1 MRIGTMGE
9 TILIVDDDDVLGQI
23 LSRVLAQQG
32 FTVRRAI
39 TAAQALQVG
48 TQWPPRLALLDLCLP
63 DGDGVELARQL
74 QAANGDL
81 VLLLMTAYPLRLRDD
96 SAGAAL
102 FERVLTKPLNLQELR
117 QAAAAA
123 LGGTCCVPAPAR
135 VAEPVSTG
143 HSLSQREPAASGSK
157 LSD

>member
-1 MRIGTMGE
+1 MGE

-74 QAANGDL
+74 QAVNGDL

-117 QAAAAA
+117 QAVAAA
-123 LGGTCCVPAPAR
+123 LGGTCVPAPAQ

>member
-32 FTVRRAI
+32 FTVGRAI
-39 TAAQALQVG
+39 TAAQALQVA

-74 QAANGDL
+74 QAVNGDL

-102 FERVLTKPLNLQELR
+102 FARVLIKPLNLQELR
-117 QAAAAA
+117 QAVAAAH
-123 LGGTCCVPAPAR
+123 GGTCVPAPAQ

-143 HSLSQREPAASGSK
+143 HSLSQRELGSK

>member
-1 MRIGTMGE
+1 MSE
-9 TILIVDDDDVLGQI
+9 TILVVDDDEVLGQI

-39 TAAQALQVG
+39 TAAQALQVA

-117 QAAAAA
+117 QAVAAA
-123 LGGTCCVPAPAR
+123 LGGTCVPAPAQ

>member
-1 MRIGTMGE
+1 MRIGAMGDA
-9 TILIVDDDDVLGQI
+9 ILIVDDDDVLGQI

-39 TAAQALQVG
+39 TAAQALQVA
-48 TQWPPRLALLDLCLP
+48 TQWSLRLALLDLCLP
-63 DGDGVELARQL
+63 DGDGMELARQL

-96 SAGAAL
+96 PTGAAL

-117 QAAAAA
+117 QVVASAV
-123 LGGTCCVPAPAR
+123 GQSCVPAP
-135 VAEPVSTG
+135 VAEPVPAG
-143 HSLSQREPAASGSK
+143 HSLSEREPAGSGSK
-157 LSD
+157 LSG